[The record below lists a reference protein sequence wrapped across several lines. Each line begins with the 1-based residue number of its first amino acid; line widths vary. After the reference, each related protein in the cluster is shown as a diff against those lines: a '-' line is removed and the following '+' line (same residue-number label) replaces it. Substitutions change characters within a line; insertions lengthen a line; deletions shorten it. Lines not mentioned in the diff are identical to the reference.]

1 MIVAGGTPQVVFG
14 YPRQWTTA
22 DNEEP
27 ARTSLLE
34 FIPNLHS
41 ILLQQLVNPIFN
53 SKCENW
59 QGDTLDFSEMAA

>member
-22 DNEEP
+22 GNEEP
-27 ARTSLLE
+27 ARTNLLQ

-41 ILLQQLVNPIFN
+41 ISLYQLVNPISN